1 MSINNSRSIV
11 KNLFIYLFSAHYAGG
26 EKITFEYLDHQKK
39 KHRPLTLTQEEMVLR
54 LISHIPEKHFK
65 MIRYAGFLSNRLRK
79 EWLPLVYQAL
89 SFNPGAPIKLSYAAM
104 LKSLIN
110 TDPFKC
116 ILCQHRMVFEK
127 AFKGMS
133 VKELCHDRFKIA
145 LLKPV
150 VFR

>member
-1 MSINNSRSIV
+1 M
-11 KNLFIYLFSAHYAGG
+11 
-26 EKITFEYLDHQKK
+26 DHQKK
-39 KHRPLTLTQEEMVLR
+39 KHRHLTLTQEEILLR
-54 LISHIPEKHFK
+54 LISHILEKHFK
-65 MIRYAGFLSNRLRK
+65 MIHYAGFLSNRLRK
-79 EWLPLVYQAL
+79 KWLPLVYQVL

-116 ILCQHRMVFEK
+116 ILCQHRMLFKK

-150 VFR
+150 AFR